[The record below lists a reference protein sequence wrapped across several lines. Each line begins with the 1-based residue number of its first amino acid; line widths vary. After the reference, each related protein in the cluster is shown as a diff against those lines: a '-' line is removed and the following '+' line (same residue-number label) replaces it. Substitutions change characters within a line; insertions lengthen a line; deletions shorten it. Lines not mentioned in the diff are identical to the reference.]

1 MWQDV
6 TSKTENNLF
15 ALSYTHQNM
24 TNGALCEEFRI
35 ILTAFEITSFPVILT
50 FSKIYKYKTVWS
62 SYYIHFSK
70 Q

>member
-50 FSKIYKYKTVWS
+50 FNKIYNIQIQNGLVILLYTL
-62 SYYIHFSK
+62 
-70 Q
+70 